1 MRGLLSALVILSTSL
16 AAAQSPHP
24 APLDLQPLPRGA
36 GPVRLG
42 MGSSNFSRIAHV
54 IPDCTKAMQCGPHE
68 TRAQAF
74 IDTMPPQGG
83 GLPGMQQFTAYFI
96 RDSLFAYTMRPPDT
110 RLPNVRAY
118 YTGLYGA
125 PARQDTLDDG
135 TGRLIWETKVTR
147 FIVLYVRNPTPKG
160 PPPST
165 VTAVESVDVRLGK
178 DAEIDRGHRPWP

>member
-1 MRGLLSALVILSTSL
+1 MRSFLVALAILSAATAS
-16 AAAQSPHP
+16 AQTPRA

-68 TRAQAF
+68 TRASAF
-74 IDTMPPQGG
+74 IDTMPPAAG
-83 GLPGMQQFTAYFI
+83 GLPGMQQFTAFFI
-96 RDSLFAYTMRPPDT
+96 RDSLFAFSMRPPDT
-110 RLPNVRAY
+110 RLATVRAY

-135 TGRLIWETKVTR
+135 TGQLIWETKVTQ
-147 FIVLYVRNPTPKG
+147 FIVQYTRNPTPKG

-165 VTAVESVDVRLGK
+165 VTAIVSRDVRLGK
-178 DAEIDRGHRPWP
+178 TAEIDRGNRPWP